1 MYVSCQFVQILF
13 VYFFRHIDSNHKL
26 IAWRFVF
33 HGCIDGYSR
42 TVIYLECCTNN
53 RAYTVL
59 TFFQQGVARFG
70 LPYRVRGDRGGEN
83 TEVARYMIHN
93 RGSERG
99 SFIVGRSVHN
109 QRIERLWADVNRVV
123 SEFYKQLFQYMEHYE
138 ILDSTSEV
146 HLWAL
151 HFVYLG
157 RIQRSAREFC
167 QQWNHHTLSSQ
178 TMTPLA
184 MWHTGMFLELNPEFL
199 TQGETEDY
207 GIDYDGPVVQ
217 EENEQIVVP
226 DSNLRLNPDNVTRLQ
241 AACNPLTDDGN
252 HGIDHYLFVRDFI
265 SVCNYSMLS

>member
-1 MYVSCQFVQILF
+1 MTLYVSVILCVYHVSLYKSFF

-93 RGSERG
+93 QGSERG

-109 QRIERLWADVNRVV
+109 QRIECFWADVNRVV
-123 SEFYKQLFQYMEHYE
+123 SDFYKQLFQYMEHYD

-157 RIQRSAREFC
+157 RIQRSEIC
-167 QQWNHHTLSSQ
+167 LIKTNKQKKKTLSPWSPSSPRHRYSNCWCVGGGGLFPVAI
-178 TMTPLA
+178 TFLRGCHVTPTA
-184 MWHTGMFLELNPEFL
+184 WT
-199 TQGETEDY
+199 
-207 GIDYDGPVVQ
+207 
-217 EENEQIVVP
+217 
-226 DSNLRLNPDNVTRLQ
+226 
-241 AACNPLTDDGN
+241 
-252 HGIDHYLFVRDFI
+252 
-265 SVCNYSMLS
+265 

>member
-1 MYVSCQFVQILF
+1 M
-13 VYFFRHIDSNHKL
+13 
-26 IAWRFVF
+26 F

-53 RAYTVL
+53 RASTVV

-83 TEVARYMIHN
+83 IEVARYMISN

-109 QRIERLWADVNRVV
+109 QRIERLWGDVNRVV
-123 SEFYKQLFQYMEHYE
+123 SDFYKQLFQYMEHSE

-167 QQWNHHTLSSQ
+167 QQWNHHTLSSAQ
-178 TMTPLA
+178 SMTPLA
-184 MWHTGMFLELNPEFL
+184 MWYTGTFLQPNLELL
-199 TQGETEDY
+199 TQEEPGDF
-207 GIDYDGPVVQ
+207 GIDYDGPVVR
-217 EENEQIVVP
+217 EDNEQIIVP
-226 DSNLRLNPDNVTRLQ
+226 ESNLTLNPDNVTRLH

-252 HGIDHYLFVRDFI
+252 HGIDHYLFVIDFI
-265 SVCNYSMLS
+265 SVCNYRMS

>member
-1 MYVSCQFVQILF
+1 MKS
-13 VYFFRHIDSNHKL
+13 
-26 IAWRFVF
+26 A
-33 HGCIDGYSR
+33 YSR

-83 TEVARYMIHN
+83 TEVARYMIHI
-93 RGSERG
+93 RGRERR

-109 QRIERLWADVNRVV
+109 QRIECLWADVNRVV

-138 ILDSTSEV
+138 ILDSASEV

-151 HFVYLG
+151 YFVYLG

-167 QQWNHHTLSSQ
+167 QHTLNSQ

-184 MWHTGMFLELNPEFL
+184 MWHMGMFLEPNTEFL

-207 GIDYDGPVVQ
+207 GIDYDGPKKKVS
-217 EENEQIVVP
+217 IC
-226 DSNLRLNPDNVTRLQ
+226 SFSRRK
-241 AACNPLTDDGN
+241 
-252 HGIDHYLFVRDFI
+252 
-265 SVCNYSMLS
+265 